1 MEKLN
6 MTETKDQ
13 RKSWLKDLKVG
24 DQVFVAESRGVFGD
38 FKMLATVRG
47 ITPTGRINVGKY
59 QFPPTGS
66 VYKDR
71 HWTRLEQATD
81 EAIES
86 FHEEQRK
93 AEYIRAINKGIDD
106 KLIQKMS
113 ESDLE
118 IIKKTFDKYIEAET
132 K

>member
-1 MEKLN
+1 
-6 MTETKDQ
+6 MTGTKDQ
-13 RKSWLKDLKVG
+13 RKGWLKDLKVG
-24 DQVFVAESRGVFGD
+24 EQVFVVESRGVFGD
-38 FKMLATVRG
+38 VKILATVG
-47 ITPTGRINVGKY
+47 KITPTGRINVGKY

-71 HWTRLEQATD
+71 NWVKLEQVTD
-81 EAIES
+81 ETIES
-86 FHEEQRK
+86 FYEEKQK

-113 ESDLE
+113 KSDLE
-118 IIKKTFDKYIEAET
+118 IIKKTFDKYIETEI

>member
-1 MEKLN
+1 

-13 RKSWLKDLKVG
+13 RRSWLKDLKVG

-118 IIKKTFDKYIEAET
+118 IIKKTFDKYIETET

>member
-13 RKSWLKDLKVG
+13 RRSWLKDLKVG

-118 IIKKTFDKYIEAET
+118 IIKKTFDKYIETET

>member
-1 MEKLN
+1 

-118 IIKKTFDKYIEAET
+118 IIKKTFDKYIETET

>member
-1 MEKLN
+1 
-6 MTETKDQ
+6 MTGTKDQ
-13 RKSWLKDLKVG
+13 RKGWLKDLKVG
-24 DQVFVAESRGVFGD
+24 EQVFVVESRGVFGHV
-38 FKMLATVRG
+38 KILATVG
-47 ITPTGRINVGKY
+47 KITPTGRINVGKY

-71 HWTRLEQATD
+71 NWVKLEQVTD
-81 EAIES
+81 ETIES
-86 FHEEQRK
+86 FYEEKQK

-113 ESDLE
+113 KSDLE
-118 IIKKTFDKYIEAET
+118 IIKKTFDKYIETEI

>member
-1 MEKLN
+1 

-13 RKSWLKDLKVG
+13 RKGWLKDLKVW
-24 DQVFVAESRGVFGD
+24 DQVFVVESRGVFSD
-38 FKMLATVRG
+38 VKTLAIVEK
-47 ITPTGRINVGKY
+47 ITPTGRINVGRY

-71 HWTRLEQATD
+71 NWVKLEQVTD
-81 EAIES
+81 ETIES
-86 FHEEQRK
+86 FYEEHQK
-93 AEYIRAINKGIDD
+93 AEYIQAINKGIAD

-113 ESDLE
+113 KSDLE

-132 K
+132 N

>member
-1 MEKLN
+1 

-13 RKSWLKDLKVG
+13 RKGWLKDLKVG
-24 DQVFVAESRGVFGD
+24 DQVLVEESRGVFGV

-71 HWTRLEQATD
+71 RWTKLEQATD
-81 EAIES
+81 KTVEK

-106 KLIQKMS
+106 KMIQKMS

-118 IIKKTFDKYIEAET
+118 LIKKTFDKYIEDET

>member
-1 MEKLN
+1 

-13 RKSWLKDLKVG
+13 RKGWLKDLKVG
-24 DQVFVAESRGVFGD
+24 DQVLVEESRGALGA

-71 HWTRLEQATD
+71 RWTKLEQATN
-81 EAIES
+81 ETVEK

-106 KLIQKMS
+106 KMIQKMS

-118 IIKKTFDKYIEAET
+118 LIKKTFDKYVEAET

>member
-1 MEKLN
+1 MEKSN

-13 RKSWLKDLKVG
+13 RKGWLKDLKVG
-24 DQVFVAESRGVFGD
+24 DQVFVVELRGVFSNY
-38 FKMLATVRG
+38 KTLATVEK
-47 ITPTGRINVGKY
+47 ITPTGRINVEGY
-59 QFPPTGS
+59 QFTPTGS
-66 VYKDR
+66 IFKDR
-71 HWTRLEQATD
+71 GWTRLEQATN

-86 FHEEQRK
+86 FYEDLQK
-93 AEYIRAINKGIDD
+93 AEYIRAINKGIAD

-113 ESDLE
+113 KSDLE

>member
-1 MEKLN
+1 

-13 RKSWLKDLKVG
+13 RKGWLKDLKVG
-24 DQVFVAESRGVFGD
+24 DQVLVEESRGVFGV
-38 FKMLATVRG
+38 FKILATVRG

-71 HWTRLEQATD
+71 RWTKLEQATD
-81 EAIES
+81 KTVEK

-106 KLIQKMS
+106 KMIQKMS

-118 IIKKTFDKYIEAET
+118 LIKKTFDKYIEDET